1 MNNNQ
6 FKKLCKSLGA
16 CEEGYDS
23 IGTQSLEEF
32 WTSCQ
37 RADWMLWLVCKMADK
52 PTWPTR
58 QQVVLSACVCAETA
72 LQYVQKGELRP
83 ATAIETARAW
93 TRGEATIEQVRDAAD
108 AADAAYAAADAADA
122 ADAAYAAYAA
132 YAATYAAYAATAR
145 AKSLAEMADIVRS
158 IITLEVK

>member
-108 AADAAYAAADAADA
+108 AAYAAYSAYSAYAATYA

-132 YAATYAAYAATAR
+132 TYAATAR